1 MIMPMDSVDNMFPD
15 EKWDAKTYDAKC
27 FSDWGLY
34 PGYDWALDFY
44 GGKND
49 EEFSAYSNIFLS
61 NGTLD
66 PWAGGGVYYE
76 NSELDFNYIL
86 MPMCAHHLD
95 LRSPNP
101 ADPVYVD

>member
-1 MIMPMDSVDNMFPD
+1 MSSTGDSMWPTFEFDPNSYD
-15 EKWDAKTYDAKC
+15 EECYKN
-27 FSDWGLY
+27 WGLH
-34 PGYDWALDFY
+34 PGYDWTLDFY
-44 GGKND
+44 GGKDN

-66 PWAGGGVYYE
+66 PWAEGGVYYE
-76 NSELDFNYIL
+76 NKENDFNYIL